1 MKTYFTRSRGQG
13 GGKSA
18 ASRTYGERARA
29 FVATETSPRASE
41 DAGDAPDRPGVERDP
56 HSPGRP
62 KPDKKAPGKRP
73 QGRPPVPQKL
83 PGR

>member
-1 MKTYFTRSRGQG
+1 MKTRTPKFRNPGDG
-13 GGKSA
+13 DSA
-18 ASRTYGERARA
+18 QARTYSEQARA
-29 FVATETSPRASE
+29 FVVRQATNEAAVHNAQARPNAERN
-41 DAGDAPDRPGVERDP
+41 PD
-56 HSPGRP
+56 SPGRP

>member
-1 MKTYFTRSRGQG
+1 MKTHSPKSRGHG
-13 GGKSA
+13 GGEYA
-18 ASRTYGERARA
+18 AAQNGEQART
-29 FVATETSPRASE
+29 FVVAGKRRRVSSE
-41 DAGDAPDRPGVERDP
+41 ADDAPGQPNAERDP
-56 HSPGRP
+56 DSPGRP

>member
-1 MKTYFTRSRGQG
+1 MKTSTPKFRSQG
-13 GGKSA
+13 DGDDA
-18 ASRTYGERARA
+18 RARTYAEQARA
-29 FVATETSPRASE
+29 FVVRQAANEAAVRNAQGRPNAERAL
-41 DAGDAPDRPGVERDP
+41 D
-56 HSPGRP
+56 SPGRP